1 MACFLV
7 PTAEAIVT
15 TVAAKVLEKKE
26 NADKLN
32 LTAPTTG
39 AKALETEEKTAFS
52 RKLMWLSYMLWGGA
66 VLLMFEHVWHGEV
79 VAWFPFLAAMASP
92 SDTAEMLHEMAT
104 VGVLMA
110 VVVTAVWAVMLV
122 VTNAI
127 EKRAA
132 KPQLQ
137 KEN

>member
-15 TVAAKVLEKKE
+15 TVAAKVLQKKE
-26 NADKLN
+26 AKAELK

-39 AKALETEEKTAFS
+39 AKAQEKTAFS

-79 VAWFPFLAAMASP
+79 VAWFPFLAAMADP
-92 SDTAEMLHEMAT
+92 ADTAEMLHEMAT
-104 VGVLMA
+104 AGVLMA
-110 VVVTAVWAVMLV
+110 VLVTAVWAVMLV
-122 VTNAI
+122 VTSAI

-132 KPQLQ
+132 KSQLQ
-137 KEN
+137 RDH